1 MKAIDPRKALVLGGL
16 LIITFATGC
25 AGAQGWPHNRYGDSG
40 GRGGGGGGFGNA
52 YPNLDGSAGSYP
64 HNSVYGSVN
73 ALNHGEHK
81 SG

>member
-1 MKAIDPRKALVLGGL
+1 MKAIDPRKALVLAGL

-25 AGAQGWPHNRYGDSG
+25 AGAQGWPYSRYGDSG
-40 GRGGGGGGFGNA
+40 GRGGGGGGGFGNA

-64 HNSVYGSVN
+64 HNSVYGSV
-73 ALNHGEHK
+73 GERR